1 LANLFLRRL
10 DLTVAS
16 RVYLMEPGWNP
27 MLERQALDR
36 IHRLGQTK
44 DVVSRCYVVGG
55 IDSIEEVS
63 ENKCAIVPK
72 HD

>member
-1 LANLFLRRL
+1 
-10 DLTVAS
+10 
-16 RVYLMEPGWNP
+16 MEPGWNP

-44 DVVSRCYVVGG
+44 DVVSRRYIVRG

-63 ENKCAIVPK
+63 KNERAVVLK
-72 HD
+72 HV